1 MTALPLPG
9 TLIRSMYATVDVYDY
24 NEKDIVVMT
33 DEKEE
38 EKSSDQ
44 WPSKENIVSVF

>member
-1 MTALPLPG
+1 M
-9 TLIRSMYATVDVYDY
+9 SATVEVYNY
-24 NEKDIVVMT
+24 NEKDIVLMT

-38 EKSSDQ
+38 EKPSDR

>member
-1 MTALPLPG
+1 MSA
-9 TLIRSMYATVDVYDY
+9 IVEVYNY

-38 EKSSDQ
+38 EKPPDQ